1 MSSLF
6 LTITGR
12 VAAVLGVLLGL
23 SLSGRAQ
30 TFPLSAYT
38 FTASQGTFTTIAAQG
53 LGSVRIRDIEQDEND
68 SRIYPITF
76 PFVCGGTYTHF
87 SVTSN
92 GVLHFGTAAGIAG
105 PDLSPFSDAELNGDT
120 GEASYTYF
128 GTAPNRTFIMEWR
141 NWRWPRYLGSVNPP
155 GTPSISF
162 QIKLYES
169 TNVVQYVYRREAAVP
184 APLTNLGAF
193 IGLTDGSTSFLS
205 LGDASAAPV
214 ASSTVRTSSITQR
227 PVSGQVYTF
236 TPPTPCSAPAGLAA
250 TATSPTTATV
260 SFTPGAG
267 TAGTVLVYGST
278 TAGTA
283 PQTMTATASP
293 VLLTGLLPNTT
304 YNISIYS
311 ICGPNYFSASSAGLY
326 FLTPPVPN
334 TTATWTGAVSRD
346 WTTAGNWNPATVP
359 TPTTDVTIGP
369 ATRAP
374 LLSGSVRVGRLTLD
388 SGAAL
393 EQAAGSTLAL
403 NGDWLNNGATLTL
416 DAGSTVLLDGDGA
429 VTLGGTAPTAF
440 QNLTVG
446 NQTVYTDLAVAA
458 AVQVHRLLR
467 TEYGAAV
474 TVPLTGGSLRLRAGG
489 QVVRDPNAF
498 VTGPVTVERAVP
510 AGRTLYAPP
519 VRSATVGG
527 LAASPGYAPVVNPAY
542 NTSSAP
548 GAVLPQPTVFG
559 YDQSLISTN
568 TTALADFEAGFYSP
582 DALADALV
590 PGLGLRLEAPGPATL
605 TLTGLLTVNAVNR
618 TLLTRGTLP
627 QSGYHLLGNP
637 YAGVLDWNTVTA
649 ATTGLDAAV
658 YTYEPA
664 GAGTGRYRPYVNG
677 VGGPRY
683 LLPGQ
688 GFLVRVSSAR
698 VPANVSFTQAM
709 RYGDY
714 YDPASPPAAPAETRP
729 LVQFTLATPSGPAD
743 EATVYFQAG
752 ATAGYDAGYDAA
764 RLPTA
769 GGPALAWADAQVLA
783 ISGRP
788 ALTAADLTLPLSV
801 ALPAAG
807 VGTLTAT
814 RLLNLPA
821 GTYAYLLDAQAGTT
835 TDLAQQPTYAFTQV
849 GTAAS
854 ARFSLRLTRTQVLA
868 TTPPALAAQVTLYP
882 NPAHG
887 TATLEVTAGL
897 LRHPVGVTVRN
908 ALGQAVRA
916 LTVPPSPTGAL
927 VPLNV
932 AGLPAGLYLVQ
943 VATSAGAVTKRL
955 LVH

>member
-1 MSSLF
+1 MRSSLSA
-6 LTITGR
+6 ITRR
-12 VAAVLGVLLGL
+12 VATLLGVLLVL

-30 TFPLSAYT
+30 TFPINAYT
-38 FTASQGTFTTIAAQG
+38 FAASPGTFTTIAAQG
-53 LGSVRIRDIEQDEND
+53 LGSVRVRDIEQDEND
-68 SRIYPITF
+68 SRLYPL
-76 PFVCGGTYTHF
+76 PFSFRCGGGTYTHF
-87 SVTSN
+87 IVTSN
-92 GVLHFGTAAGIAG
+92 GVLQFGVAAGIAG
-105 PDLSPFSDAELNGDT
+105 PALSPFSDPELNGDT

-162 QIKLYES
+162 QIKLYET
-169 TNVVQYVYRREAAVP
+169 TNVVQYVYRQEAAVP

-205 LGDASAAPV
+205 LGDASAAPA
-214 ASSTVRTSSITQR
+214 ASSTIRTSTITQR
-227 PVSGQVYTF
+227 PATGQVYTF
-236 TPPTPCSAPAGLAA
+236 TSPAPCPAPSGLTA

-267 TAGTVLVYGST
+267 TAGTVLVYGPT
-278 TAGTA
+278 TVGTT
-283 PQTMTATASP
+283 PQTLTATASP

-304 YNISIYS
+304 YSVLIYGS
-311 ICGPNYFSASSAGLY
+311 CGPNYFSASPAGLY
-326 FLTPPVPN
+326 FFTPPVPN
-334 TTATWTGAVSRD
+334 TMATWTGTMSRD
-346 WTTAGNWNPATVP
+346 WATAGNWSPAVVP
-359 TPTTDVTIGP
+359 TPTTDVTISS

-374 LLSGSVRVGRLTLD
+374 LLSGSARVGRVTLG

-416 DAGSTVLLDGDGA
+416 DAGSTVVLDGDGA
-429 VTLGGTAPTAF
+429 VTLGGTAPTTF

-458 AVQVHRLLR
+458 AVQVQRLLR
-467 TEYGAAV
+467 TEDGAAM
-474 TVPLTGGSLRLRAGG
+474 TVPATGGSLRLLAGA

-519 VRSATVGG
+519 VRAATVGG

-542 NTSSAP
+542 NTSPNP
-548 GAVLPQPTVFG
+548 GTVLPQPTVFG
-559 YDQSLISTN
+559 YDQSLVSTN
-568 TTALADFEAGFYSP
+568 TTALADFETGFYSP
-582 DALADALV
+582 DALTDALP
-590 PGLGLRLEAPGPATL
+590 PGVGLRLDVPGPATL
-605 TLTGLLTVNAVNR
+605 TLTGLLTVNPVNR

-637 YAGVLDWNTVTA
+637 YAGVLDWNAVTA
-649 ATTGLDAAV
+649 AATTTGLDAAV
-658 YTYEPA
+658 YAYEPA
-664 GAGTGRYRPYVNG
+664 GVGAGRYRPYVNG
-677 VGGPRY
+677 VGGSRY

-698 VPANVSFTQAM
+698 VPASVSFTQAM

-714 YDPASPPAAPAETRP
+714 YAPASPPAAPAETRP
-729 LVQFTLATPSGPAD
+729 LVQLTLATASGPAD

-769 GGPALAWADAQVLA
+769 GGPALAWADAQALA

-788 ALTAADLTLPLSV
+788 ALTAADVTLPLSV

-807 VGTLTAT
+807 AGTLTAT

-821 GTYAYLLDAQAGTT
+821 GTYAYLLDAQTGTA
-835 TDLAQQPTYAFTQV
+835 TDLARQPSYAFTQT
-849 GTAAS
+849 GAIAS
-854 ARFSLRLTRTQVLA
+854 ARFALKLTRTQVLA
-868 TTPPALAAQVTLYP
+868 TAPAALAGQVALYP

-887 TATLEVTAGL
+887 TLWLERPAGAPLATAQL
-897 LRHPVGVTVRN
+897 LDITGRVVWRQTLGGGTQAIPV
-908 ALGQAVRA
+908 Q
-916 LTVPPSPTGAL
+916 
-927 VPLNV
+927 
-932 AGLPAGLYLVQ
+932 GLPAGLYVVRVFTATQ
-943 VATSAGAVTKRL
+943 PPVATQVVIGQ
-955 LVH
+955 